1 MWFVRRFFLLSLVFA
16 AFATTGH
23 AVTSG
28 WNSITW
34 IAVMSVR
41 ELSPAWTGVGSCI
54 LAAALILRHS
64 AKFRK

>member
-1 MWFVRRFFLLSLVFA
+1 MWFLRLFLPFLAFA
-16 AFATTGH
+16 MFATTGD

-28 WNSITW
+28 WNSIMR
-34 IAVMSVR
+34 IAAMPVG
-41 ELSPAWTGVGSCI
+41 ELNPGWTGVGSCI